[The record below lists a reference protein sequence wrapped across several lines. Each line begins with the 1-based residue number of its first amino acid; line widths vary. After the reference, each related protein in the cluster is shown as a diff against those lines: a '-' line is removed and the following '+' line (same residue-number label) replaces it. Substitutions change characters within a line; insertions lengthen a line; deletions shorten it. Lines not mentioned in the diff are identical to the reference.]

1 MALGVADAI
10 VDASKGDTQGISAT
24 RYPLLSRFVAGGDP
38 EVKKRRINSNY
49 QTVVVDFVNKI
60 MHDYDGYQKKLE
72 DPTLNELDYAE
83 YYTKMGKIESSE
95 DFMKAMDLQNY
106 IDQITD
112 INKTLKEFGDDE
124 LLESEM
130 YELMLEAIDI
140 KRGEQQ

>member
-1 MALGVADAI
+1 
-10 VDASKGDTQGISAT
+10 
-24 RYPLLSRFVAGGDP
+24 
-38 EVKKRRINSNY
+38 
-49 QTVVVDFVNKI
+49 
-60 MHDYDGYQKKLE
+60 
-72 DPTLNELDYAE
+72 
-83 YYTKMGKIESSE
+83 MGKIESSE

-124 LLESEM
+124 LLESDM

>member
-1 MALGVADAI
+1 
-10 VDASKGDTQGISAT
+10 
-24 RYPLLSRFVAGGDP
+24 
-38 EVKKRRINSNY
+38 
-49 QTVVVDFVNKI
+49 
-60 MHDYDGYQKKLE
+60 
-72 DPTLNELDYAE
+72 
-83 YYTKMGKIESSE
+83 MGKIESSE